1 MFDLAREIGQTLS
14 NNKLRT
20 SLTGISVAWGI
31 LMLIILLGMS
41 QGVMNGFNNS
51 FMSQGANYINIF
63 PGRTSNP
70 YKGYKEGRSIDLKS
84 TDLETI
90 QSQNGNFVD
99 KASSTMRGSAVVI
112 SSNIDYIS
120 SGYEGVYPE
129 ELDKRG
135 IPLTYGR
142 FINELDMQ
150 HKRKVIVLTEQNA
163 SILFHSPEE
172 ALGKMVKMKDLS
184 FTVIGIINP
193 RFGQQTYIPFTTAKA
208 LNGNDPSV
216 DVIAVELK
224 NVSTMQDGEDAQ
236 NDITATLAQNHDFD
250 PDDSGAVHI
259 WNRFTQH
266 LTMATG
272 LSILQI
278 AVWVIGLLTMLSGI
292 IGVSNIMFVSV
303 KERTHEIGIRRAI
316 GAKPHSI
323 LLQIIAESV
332 AITAIFGYIGV
343 FLGILVTETLNKA
356 FADAEFISDP
366 TVDISI
372 AIKVT
377 IVLIIAGCLA
387 GLFPAL
393 KALKVKPVEAL
404 RDE

>member
-20 SLTGISVAWGI
+20 ALTGISVAWGI

-51 FMSQGANYINIF
+51 FLSQGANYINIF
-63 PGRTSNP
+63 PGRTSNAF
-70 YKGYKEGRSIDLKS
+70 KGYKEGRSIELKD
-84 TDLETI
+84 TDLGAIAAE
-90 QSQNGNFVD
+90 NGNFADNV
-99 KASSTMRGSAVVI
+99 SSTMRGSSEVI
-112 SSNIDYIS
+112 SSPIDYIS
-120 SGYEGVYPE
+120 SGYEGVYPD
-129 ELDKRG
+129 ELEKRG
-135 IPLTYGR
+135 TPLTYGR
-142 FINELDMQ
+142 FINNLDMQ
-150 HKRKVIVLTEQNA
+150 HKRKVMVLTEQNA
-163 SILFHSPEE
+163 SILFRSPQE
-172 ALGKMVKMKDLS
+172 AIGKTVKMKDLT

-193 RFGQQTYIPFTTAKA
+193 RFGQETYIPFTTAKA
-208 LNGNDPSV
+208 LKGNDPEV

-224 NVSTMQDGEDAQ
+224 NVYTEADGEEAQ
-236 NDITATLAQNHDFD
+236 NDITATLAHLHDFD
-250 PDDSGAVHI
+250 PADGGAVHV

-272 LSILQI
+272 LSILEL

-316 GAKPHSI
+316 GAKPRSI
-323 LLQIIAESV
+323 LVQIITESV
-332 AITAIFGYIGV
+332 AITGIFGYIGV
-343 FLGILVTETLNKA
+343 FLGILVTEGLNKA
-356 FADAEFISDP
+356 FQGAEFISNP

-372 AIKVT
+372 AVKVT

>member
-51 FMSQGANYINIF
+51 FISQGSNYINIF
-63 PGRTSNP
+63 PGRTSNA
-70 YKGYKEGRSIDLKS
+70 YKGYKEGRQIELKGDDLGAID
-84 TDLETI
+84 
-90 QSQNGNFVD
+90 SQNGNYVE
-99 KASSTMRGSAVVI
+99 KTSSTVRGSSEII

-120 SGYEGVYPE
+120 SGYEGVFPD

-135 IPLTYGR
+135 IPLTHGR
-142 FINELDMQ
+142 FINNLDMQ
-150 HKRKVIVLTEQNA
+150 QKRKVMVLTEQNA
-163 SILFHSPEE
+163 SILFKTPEA
-172 ALGKMVKMKDLS
+172 ALGKTVKMKDLS

-193 RFGQQTYIPFTTAKA
+193 RFGQETYIPYTTAKA
-208 LNGNDPSV
+208 LKGNDPNV
-216 DVIAVELK
+216 DVIAVELT
-224 NVSTMQDGEDAQ
+224 NVYTEADGEDAE
-236 NDITATLAQNHDFD
+236 NSITSTLAHLHDFD
-250 PDDSGAVHI
+250 PEDGGAVHV

-272 LSILQI
+272 LSILEI

-323 LLQIIAESV
+323 LIQIITESV
-332 AITAIFGYIGV
+332 AITGIFGYIGV
-343 FLGILVTETLNKA
+343 FLGILVTEALNKA

-377 IVLIIAGCLA
+377 IVLIIAGCMA

>member
-20 SLTGISVAWGI
+20 TLTGISVAWGI

-51 FMSQGANYINIF
+51 FLSQGANYINIF
-63 PGRTSNP
+63 PGRTSNA
-70 YKGYKEGRSIDLKS
+70 YKGYKEGRQIELKGEDLNVIK
-84 TDLETI
+84 
-90 QSQNGNFVD
+90 SQNGNVVD
-99 KASSTMRGSAVVI
+99 NASTTLRGTSEII
-112 SSNIDYIS
+112 SSPIDYIS
-120 SGYEGVYPE
+120 SGYEGVFPD

-135 IPLTYGR
+135 TPLTYGR
-142 FINELDMQ
+142 FINELDM
-150 HKRKVIVLTEQNA
+150 KERRKVMVLTEQNA
-163 SILFHSPEE
+163 SILFHSPQ
-172 ALGKMVKMKDLS
+172 AAVGQLVKMKDLS

-193 RFGQQTYIPFTTAKA
+193 RFGQETYIPFTTAVA
-208 LNGNDPSV
+208 LKGGDPDV

-224 NVSTMQDGEDAQ
+224 NVYTLEDGQQAES
-236 NDITATLAQNHDFD
+236 DITSTLAGLHSFD
-250 PDDSGAVHI
+250 PNDGGAVHL
-259 WNRFTQH
+259 WNRFNQH

-272 LSILQI
+272 LSILEL
-278 AVWVIGLLTMLSGI
+278 AVWIIGIFTMLSGI

-303 KERTHEIGIRRAI
+303 RERTHEIGIRRAI
-316 GAKPHSI
+316 GAKPKSI
-323 LLQIIAESV
+323 LIQIITESV

-343 FLGILVTETLNKA
+343 FLGILVTESLNKA
-356 FADAEFISDP
+356 FADAEWISNP

-372 AIKVT
+372 AVKVT

>member
-1 MFDLAREIGQTLS
+1 MFDLAREISQTLS

-20 SLTGISVAWGI
+20 TLTGISVAWGI

-51 FMSQGANYINIF
+51 FMSQGSNYINIF
-63 PGRTSNP
+63 PGRTSNA
-70 YKGYKEGRSIDLKS
+70 YMGYKEGRQIELKS
-84 TDLETI
+84 DDLEAI
-90 QSQNGNFVD
+90 DSQNGNFVE
-99 KASSTMRGSAVVI
+99 KTSSTMRGTSVII
-112 SSNIDYIS
+112 SSPIDYIS

-135 IPLTYGR
+135 IPLIYGR
-142 FINELDMQ
+142 FINNLDMQ
-150 HKRKVIVLTEQNA
+150 QRRKVVVLTEQNA
-163 SILFHSPEE
+163 SILFKNASD
-172 ALGKMVKMKDLS
+172 AVGKQVKMKDLS
-184 FTVIGIINP
+184 FTVIGVIKP
-193 RFGQQTYIPFTTAKA
+193 RFGQETYIPFTTAKA
-208 LNGNDPSV
+208 LKGNDPDV

-224 NVSTMQDGEDAQ
+224 NVYTEQDGRNAEK
-236 NDITATLAQNHDFD
+236 DITSTLAHLHNFD
-250 PDDSGAVHI
+250 PEDGGAVHV

-266 LTMATG
+266 LTMANG
-272 LSILQI
+272 LSILQL

-316 GAKPHSI
+316 GAKPKSI
-323 LLQIIAESV
+323 LVQIITESV
-332 AITAIFGYIGV
+332 AITGIFGYIGV
-343 FLGILVTETLNKA
+343 FLGILVTESLNKA
-356 FADAEFISDP
+356 FADAEFISNP

-377 IVLIIAGCLA
+377 VVLIIAGCLA

>member
-1 MFDLAREIGQTLS
+1 MLDLLHEISQTLS

-20 SLTGISVAWGI
+20 ALTGISVAWGI

-51 FMSQGANYINIF
+51 FMAQGANYVNIF
-63 PGRTSNP
+63 PGRTSKA
-70 YKGYKEGRSIDLKS
+70 YKGYKEGRQIELRNPDLQ
-84 TDLETI
+84 TI
-90 QSQNGNFVD
+90 ESLNGNYAHNV
-99 KASSTMRGSAVVI
+99 SSTVRGQAQVI
-112 SSNIDYIS
+112 SSPIDYIS
-120 SGYEGVYPE
+120 SGYEGVYPD

-135 IPLTYGR
+135 IPLVAGR
-142 FINELDMQ
+142 FINNLDMEQ
-150 HKRKVIVLTEQNA
+150 RRKVMVLTRQNA
-163 SILFHSPEE
+163 SILFRNAEQ
-172 ALGKMVKMKDLS
+172 AVGKQVKMKDLS
-184 FTVIGIINP
+184 FTVIGIIDP
-193 RFGQQTYIPFTTAKA
+193 RFGQQTYIPYTTASA
-208 LNGNDPSV
+208 LNGNNPKV
-216 DVIAVELK
+216 DVIAVELE
-224 NVSTMQDGEDAQ
+224 NVYTQEDGEAAQ
-236 NDITATLAQNHDFD
+236 NSIVGTLAGLHDFD
-250 PDDSGAVHI
+250 PDDSGAVHV

-272 LSILQI
+272 LSILQL

-316 GAKPHSI
+316 GAKPLSI
-323 LLQIIAESV
+323 LIQIITESV

-343 FLGILVTETLNKA
+343 FLGILVTESLNKA
-356 FADAEFISDP
+356 FQDAEFISNP

-372 AIKVT
+372 AVKVT
-377 IVLIIAGCLA
+377 VVLIIAGCLA

>member
-1 MFDLAREIGQTLS
+1 MFDLLHEISQTLS

-20 SLTGISVAWGI
+20 ALTGISVAWGI

-51 FMSQGANYINIF
+51 FMSQGANYVNIF
-63 PGRTSNP
+63 PGRTSKP
-70 YKGYKEGRSIDLKS
+70 YKGYKEGRQIELRNPDLR
-84 TDLETI
+84 TI
-90 QSQNGNFVD
+90 ENQNGFYAHNV
-99 KASSTMRGSAVVI
+99 SSTVRGSAEVI
-112 SSNIDYIS
+112 SSPIDYIS
-120 SGYEGVYPE
+120 SGYEGVYPD

-135 IPLTYGR
+135 IPLTAGR
-142 FINELDMQ
+142 FINNLDMEQ
-150 HKRKVIVLTEQNA
+150 RRKVIVLTRQNA
-163 SILFHSPEE
+163 SILFGE
-172 ALGKMVKMKDLS
+172 AEKAVGQQVKMKDLS
-184 FTVIGIINP
+184 FTVIGIIDP
-193 RFGQQTYIPFTTAKA
+193 RFGQQTYIPYTTASA
-208 LNGNDPSV
+208 LNGNNPKV
-216 DVIAVELK
+216 DVIAVELD
-224 NVSTMQDGEDAQ
+224 NVQTQHDGETAQ
-236 NDITATLAQNHDFD
+236 NDIVATLASIHDFD
-250 PDDSGAVHI
+250 ASDSGAVHI

-272 LSILQI
+272 LSILQL

-316 GAKPHSI
+316 GAKPLSI
-323 LLQIIAESV
+323 LVQIITESV

-343 FLGILVTETLNKA
+343 FLGILVTEGLDKA
-356 FADAEFISDP
+356 FQGAEFISNP

-372 AIKVT
+372 AVKVT
-377 IVLIIAGCLA
+377 IVLVIAGSLA

>member
-20 SLTGISVAWGI
+20 TLTGISVAWGI

-41 QGVMNGFNNS
+41 QGVMNGFNKS
-51 FMSQGANYINIF
+51 FLSQGSNYINIF
-63 PGRTSNP
+63 PGRTSNA
-70 YKGYKEGRSIDLKS
+70 YKGYKEGRQIELKS
-84 TDLETI
+84 NDLEVI
-90 QSQNGNFVD
+90 SSQNGNFVD
-99 KASSTMRGSAVVI
+99 NASSTMRGTSEVI
-112 SSNIDYIS
+112 SSPIDYIS
-120 SGYEGVYPE
+120 SGYEGVYPD
-129 ELDKRG
+129 ELEKRG

-142 FINELDMQ
+142 FINELDMKG
-150 HKRKVIVLTEQNA
+150 KRKVIVLTEQNA
-163 SILFHSPEE
+163 SILFKSPE
-172 ALGKMVKMKDLS
+172 AAIGKFVKMKDLS
-184 FTVIGIINP
+184 FTVIGVINP
-193 RFGQQTYIPFTTAKA
+193 DFGQETYIPFTTAVA
-208 LNGNDPSV
+208 LKGGDPDV

-224 NVSTMQDGEDAQ
+224 NVYTMEDGEQAES
-236 NDITATLAQNHDFD
+236 DITSTLAQLHNFD
-250 PDDSGAVHI
+250 PEDGGAVHI
-259 WNRFTQH
+259 WNRFNQH

-272 LSILQI
+272 LSILEL
-278 AVWVIGLLTMLSGI
+278 AVWIIGLFTMLSGI

-303 KERTHEIGIRRAI
+303 RERTHEIGIRRAI
-316 GAKPHSI
+316 GAKPRSI
-323 LLQIIAESV
+323 LIQIITESV

-343 FLGILVTETLNKA
+343 FIGIVVTEALNKA
-356 FADAEFISDP
+356 FADAEWISDP

-377 IVLIIAGCLA
+377 IVLIVAGCLA